1 MNQSNNP
8 NSNQYFP
15 YEATRQ
21 QAYQPY
27 APMTQQPQ
35 FSPQPAPY
43 PPMPSGSVIPGA
55 AGGVSGAKPQPQV
68 PGMLPIEASYIE
80 NILRLNKGKLATV
93 HMTFEH
99 AKDGTKIFTGII
111 EAAGRDHLILSDP
124 QSERR
129 YLLPLVYLDY
139 ITFDEPIEYEYPFP
153 MGLTTYSPR

>member
-8 NSNQYFP
+8 NSNQFFP
-15 YEATRQ
+15 YEANRQ

-27 APMTQQPQ
+27 PPMTQQPQ
-35 FSPQPAPY
+35 FSTQPTPY
-43 PPMPSGSVIPGA
+43 PTMPSGSMIPGT
-55 AGGVSGAKPQPQV
+55 AGGVSGAKPQV
-68 PGMLPIEASYIE
+68 PGMLPAEESYIE

-93 HMTFEH
+93 HMTFEN
-99 AKDGTKIFTGII
+99 AKDGTKVFTGII
-111 EAAGRDHLILSDP
+111 QAAGRDHLILSDP

-153 MGLTTYSPR
+153 MGLASYPPR